1 MISIGVP
8 CRRIMGICEC
18 VVVMVVVDYLI
29 SGILPFP
36 KLDIRNNSCVP
47 NSNAHFRRDNE
58 EARSFYT
65 LRQDNKRANEKT

>member
-8 CRRIMGICEC
+8 CLRNICEHVSVYAC
-18 VVVMVVVDYLI
+18 LYVVVDYLI

-47 NSNAHFRRDNE
+47 NSNAHFERDNGGE
-58 EARSFYT
+58 IILHT
-65 LRQDNKRANEKT
+65 DTG